1 MSSGAR
7 ATCAKCGQP
16 LSFVWRAGKYGVMKW
31 FPANPDGSDHWDLCA
46 QVRRRGMGMVRADGS
61 VDFGKVHAKHPPARS
76 RSRATHVYCGTVP
89 PWDESLGEFR
99 DFTAAEKTAATVCN
113 NV

>member
-1 MSSGAR
+1 MSST

-31 FPANPDGSDHWDLCA
+31 FPANPDGSDHWDLCKRI
-46 QVRRRGMGMVRADGS
+46 QRERIGMEAVM
-61 VDFGKVHAKHPPARS
+61 AKHPPARS
-76 RSRATHVYCGTVP
+76 RSRVTHVYCGAVP

-99 DFTAAEKTAATVCN
+99 DFTAAEKAAATICN
-113 NV
+113 KV